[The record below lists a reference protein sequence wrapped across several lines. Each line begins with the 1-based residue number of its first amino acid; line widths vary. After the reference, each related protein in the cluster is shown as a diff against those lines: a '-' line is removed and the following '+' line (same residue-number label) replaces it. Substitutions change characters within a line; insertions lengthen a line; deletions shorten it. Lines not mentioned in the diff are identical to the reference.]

1 MYISAQTFDDL
12 LQRVLTHL
20 LKTKSCI
27 QPNRGPATEL
37 TGVLLKITNPR
48 ARLSRTEGRGLVFSC
63 LGELM
68 WYLAKSN
75 SLRFIT
81 HYVPKYSEES
91 DDGRTLYGAYGP
103 RLFKMRGVNQI
114 QNVIKLLQDSPDSRR
129 AVIQLFDAAD
139 IQERH
144 KEIPC
149 TCTMQFMVRRRRLWM
164 LTSMRSNDAFLGLPH
179 DVFAFTM
186 IQEIIARTLGLE
198 LGDYKHAVGSLH
210 LYDKHRK
217 AAQRL
222 VDEGWQTTRLPM
234 PPMPVGD
241 PWNSIRKVL
250 KVESAIRRRTDIDI
264 DNFGFESYWRDIVR
278 LLQIYGSYKNKRNKE
293 IARLKKEMS
302 NPVYNTYIDK
312 KERESQENIARAKP
326 SQEILFGGK

>member
-1 MYISAQTFDDL
+1 
-12 LQRVLTHL
+12 
-20 LKTKSCI
+20 
-27 QPNRGPATEL
+27 
-37 TGVLLKITNPR
+37 
-48 ARLSRTEGRGLVFSC
+48 
-63 LGELM
+63 
-68 WYLAKSN
+68 
-75 SLRFIT
+75 
-81 HYVPKYSEES
+81 
-91 DDGRTLYGAYGP
+91 
-103 RLFKMRGVNQI
+103 
-114 QNVIKLLQDSPDSRR
+114 
-129 AVIQLFDAAD
+129 
-139 IQERH
+139 
-144 KEIPC
+144 
-149 TCTMQFMVRRRRLWM
+149 
-164 LTSMRSNDAFLGLPH
+164 
-179 DVFAFTM
+179 
-186 IQEIIARTLGLE
+186 
-198 LGDYKHAVGSLH
+198 
-210 LYDKHRK
+210 
-217 AAQRL
+217 